1 MNEQERELDMA
12 LADAE
17 QEIRSLKER
26 LTEYEALIRDLT
38 DAMRVQRTWVGLT
51 DEDLANCDDTELKQ
65 ALYWEQIL
73 KEKNT

>member
-17 QEIRSLKER
+17 QEIRKLKER

-38 DAMRVQRTWVGLT
+38 DALR
-51 DEDLANCDDTELKQ
+51 AKS
-65 ALYWEQIL
+65 EQQ
-73 KEKNT
+73 